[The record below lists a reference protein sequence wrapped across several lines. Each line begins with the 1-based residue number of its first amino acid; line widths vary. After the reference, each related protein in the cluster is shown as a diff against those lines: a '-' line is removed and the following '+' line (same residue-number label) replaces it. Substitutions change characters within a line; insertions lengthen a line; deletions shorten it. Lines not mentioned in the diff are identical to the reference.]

1 MRVLLQGSAPDEL
14 RKLKDSCHRQ
24 ALLIAELTEI
34 RTAAV
39 GEASGLQE
47 QANALDAAA

>member
-39 GEASGLQE
+39 GEANELQD
-47 QANALDAAA
+47 QANNPAAAA